1 MKKRWIYPLFLAL
14 AMGLPAACSDDEN
27 TNPGGPELPDAP
39 VATVRQAQQEIDRVG
54 KDFMNEIDTEELNSV
69 YELVADCAGMLG
81 IDEDDEPY
89 YPGWGYG
96 ARAKASAGFAGLNKL
111 FRAVAT
117 GDFSV
122 AASSRA
128 AEEIYR
134 VSDYYGEWTWD
145 ERNEEWVKTA
155 DNASAAIYRFKHN
168 GKACVAQAKGSG
180 NKFTLRHDIDGE
192 RVTVEVPAEV
202 TASLIEAG
210 KTMVQIDVHTSKCSL
225 DGKELALTTEV
236 QVANLKAVGQVDVSN
251 KLAKA
256 NVRLTAGG
264 KELLNA
270 ACNVDGNNL
279 ADVDAYESEYF
290 DPTQDLK
297 AGTAACNIMGSMSL
311 NLVADNKDGKLG
323 AALDFDGY
331 YWFSESFYEGL
342 TTPVKYGEGD
352 KNTAKRE
359 AVNAAD
365 MLNQKAKAALYFANS
380 TYTVPVTFR
389 AAETY
394 HYNYEE
400 HDSYNPAYYYKSEG
414 GEWSVEPLM
423 TFEDGTTY
431 TFEGYFDNTRF
442 GSLVTMFNDLVDK
455 VTGDK

>member
-14 AMGLPAACSDDEN
+14 VMGLPAACSDDEN
-27 TNPGGPELPDAP
+27 TNPGGPELPPAP

-81 IDEDDEPY
+81 IDEEDEPY

-96 ARAKASAGFAGLNKL
+96 ARAKASAGFASLNKL

-192 RVTVEVPAEV
+192 LVTVEVPAEV
-202 TASLIEAG
+202 TASLTEAG
-210 KTMVQIDVHTSKCSL
+210 KTMVQVDVHTSKCSL

-290 DPTQDLK
+290 DPAQDLK
-297 AGTAACNIMGSMSL
+297 AGTVACNIMGSMSL

-331 YWFSESFYEGL
+331 YYSYEEYFNYMDA
-342 TTPVKYGEGD
+342 PYKYSDGD

-365 MLNQKAKAALYFANS
+365 MLNQKAQAAIYFANS

-389 AAETY
+389 AAETW
-394 HYNYEE
+394 HDVYEW
-400 HDSYNPAYYYKSEG
+400 KSDDKTEYRKRES

-442 GSLVTMFNDLVDK
+442 SSLVTMFNDLVDK
-455 VTGDK
+455 VTGDN